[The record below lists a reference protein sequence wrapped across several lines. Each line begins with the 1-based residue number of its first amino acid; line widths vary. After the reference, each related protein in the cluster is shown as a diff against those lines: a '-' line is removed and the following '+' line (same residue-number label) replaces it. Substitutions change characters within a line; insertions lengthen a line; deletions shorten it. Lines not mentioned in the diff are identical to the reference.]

1 MIDRKR
7 LVQTLVGVYG
17 FYDKELTEFAIRI
30 WAEALAE
37 FDAASVETAF
47 SQHVR
52 DTDAGR
58 FCPKPADIIKQ
69 IRGDVADLAM
79 VEWGKVLEAARAGGA
94 RFDSPTQQALDN
106 IGGMYALR
114 VADESAHT
122 FLQRQFIAAFKAYR
136 SREMLPAIEHDVLQK
151 IGVAHVED

>member
-30 WAEALAE
+30 WSDALAE
-37 FDAASVETAF
+37 FEPQDVETAF
-47 SQHVR
+47 AQHVR

-69 IRGDVADLAM
+69 VRGDVADLAM
-79 VEWGKVLEAARAGGA
+79 IEWGKVLESARAGGGA
-94 RFDSPTQQALDN
+94 RFDGPTQQALDS

-114 VADESAHT
+114 VADESSHT
-122 FLQRQFIAAFKAYR
+122 FLQRQFLAAFKAYR
-136 SREMLPAIEHDVLQK
+136 SREALPAIASNVLEK
-151 IGVAHVED
+151 IGVTK